1 MNHELDY
8 KHDIEK
14 YEQLCE
20 MYRKEIERLKKENSE
35 NNSAIICDLKNKK
48 ESLAKLQECV

>member
-48 ESLAKLQECV
+48 ESLAKLQEGV

>member
-20 MYRKEIERLKKENSE
+20 MYIKEIERLKKENSE